1 MKINKTLKPLSIW
14 LVGITLLGCTS
25 KQNHDRYDENLVSS
39 IEDKQ
44 MLYKEGK
51 VEKVLFSAEN
61 LPNLQKTPNSK
72 QAFFSYKNINKP
84 ELSPGQEAN
93 LDETHALISLNW
105 TDKTPSITLWKK
117 YSGDD
122 VKWLNFSIPLTP
134 SNSFAYKSEK
144 NEDKTGNSYFIVTS
158 IRKSTFGF
166 WSDREDYDLYAIRIS
181 EHMET
186 VEVDGKKKQVK
197 AWGIDSLTP
206 ITSNDSDD
214 VQAVITPDK
223 KEIVYLET
231 GEDSDRLMRTSLD
244 GQKTTLIA
252 EYASLPYI
260 LPKSKK
266 LLFVMQKDEF
276 KEFYVYDFK
285 TKLTKLASD
294 SEISGAIA
302 AIPYQRLKSKYLLID
317 NFKPQKN
324 DPIQSYSLESFLMKG
339 LKRSPE
345 ILKNYYKY
353 EASLSTSTVENEE
366 SPIKFFAGANAIPK
380 DHIVTD
386 QSDEDFYDRTSEDFL
401 RVVGGISIP
410 IIPNYTLRYA
420 TFDSNRCQEEVYRQR
435 LHRAIN
441 SYINKVAVASFDYI
455 EAEKLVNNYREAL
468 TLNTKLTK
476 SLQSRQEAGI
486 EFKSTTMEA
495 ERELTIAQSDYH
507 LAVERLIN
515 CKFQLAALLGGNISE
530 DIEIKAPQLNW
541 SKQPIKI
548 PSLNYFIGQ
557 AELNSPDIQRLNAM
571 ILKAASIR
579 DMGIPESRVDPLAL
593 NIGYGLGFDNWSNLV
608 DDFLQLG
615 LTTSFPILTKK
626 KDEAYY
632 KQWTNEIK
640 VMRQEKYQLQ
650 AELKRDIHKA
660 YMNLMQ
666 NSPNLKALRSS
677 LAYHQENLRL
687 STIST
692 ERDGSFKSTKIEQL
706 KNHLYMLEDQRKLI
720 KAECN
725 FFRFTANLYG
735 TSGISIKLAPQL
747 CKVTKPLNEGK
758 HEISKRN
765 GLFLW
770 DSLSVVKDKKKRED
784 FFSFVKGEKITRVYF
799 FLSRTKDKQLYLET
813 YKAEIAYFL
822 QKAAEHGIEVYALMG
837 NVDWMKTSYKTE
849 VTKLISA
856 LNSFNQSQAI
866 LDFPTFKGLKIDV
879 EPHALS
885 NWQSAAQS
893 KLINRYLSLL
903 DEIKVQTN
911 LPLAV
916 DIPYTYNG
924 LKVRD
929 QKGDF
934 IEQIA
939 KKVDLITV
947 MAYLNRFDKI
957 IKKIDPIL
965 NRKDLPAVIEVAVE
979 TAPLSEKGLS
989 FAEKSYKDL
998 NTVTTKIQQK
1008 YQNHKR
1014 MIGVVIHDYKHFKLL
1029 NTKSPSKEGK

>member
-1 MKINKTLKPLSIW
+1 MKINATLKSLSLW
-14 LVGITLLGCTS
+14 LVGVTLLAGCTS
-25 KQNHDRYDENLVSS
+25 KQNHDRYDENMISS
-39 IEDKQ
+39 TEDKQ

-51 VEKVLFSAEN
+51 VEKVLFSSED
-61 LPNLQKTPNSK
+61 LPVFQKNQNSK
-72 QAFFSYKNINKP
+72 QAFFSYKNINKLEVNP
-84 ELSPGQEAN
+84 NQEAN
-93 LDETHALISLNW
+93 LDAAHALISLSW
-105 TDKTPSITLWKK
+105 TDKTPSITLWQK
-117 YSGDD
+117 YSGD
-122 VKWLNFSIPLTP
+122 VKWLSFSIPLTP
-134 SNSFAYKSEK
+134 SNSFAYKGEK
-144 NEDKTGNSYFIVTS
+144 NESKTGNSYFIVTS
-158 IRKSTFGF
+158 IRESTFWF

-181 EHMET
+181 EHLET
-186 VEVDGKKKQVK
+186 IEVDGKKRQIK
-197 AWGIDSLTP
+197 AWGIDSLAT

-231 GEDSDRLMRTSLD
+231 GDNSDRLVRTSLD
-244 GQKTTLIA
+244 GQATTVIA
-252 EYASLPYI
+252 EHASLPYI
-260 LPKSKK
+260 LPKSGK

-276 KEFYVYDFK
+276 KEFFVYDFK
-285 TKLTKLASD
+285 TKLIELATERELS
-294 SEISGAIA
+294 SAIA
-302 AIPYQRLKSKYLLID
+302 SIPYQRLKEKYLLID
-317 NFKPQKN
+317 NFKPQKEY
-324 DPIQSYSLESFLMKG
+324 PIQSYSLESFLIKG

-353 EASLSTSTVENEE
+353 EASVSTSTVENGE
-366 SPIKFFAGANAIPK
+366 SPIKFFASANVIPK
-380 DHIVTD
+380 DHIITNE
-386 QSDEDFYDRTSEDFL
+386 SDEDFYDRTSADFL

-441 SYINKVAVASFDYI
+441 GYINKVAVTSFDYI

-468 TLNTKLTK
+468 TLNINLTK
-476 SLQSRQEAGI
+476 SLRSRQKEGI
-486 EFKSTTMEA
+486 GFKSTTMEA
-495 ERELTIAQSDYH
+495 ERELTIAESDYH
-507 LAVERLIN
+507 MAVETLIN
-515 CKFQLAALLGGNISE
+515 CKFRLAALLGGNVSE
-530 DIEIKAPQLNW
+530 DIEIKTPQLNW
-541 SKQPIKI
+541 SKRPIEI
-548 PSLNYFIGQ
+548 PTLNYFIGQ

-615 LTTSFPILTKK
+615 LVTSFPILTKN

-640 VMRQEKYQLQ
+640 VLRQEKYQLQ
-650 AELKRDIHKA
+650 ADLKRDIHKA
-660 YMNLMQ
+660 YMNLMV

-692 ERDGSFKSTKIEQL
+692 STDGSFKSIKIEQL
-706 KNHLYMLEDQRKLI
+706 KNQLYMLDDQRKLI
-720 KAECN
+720 KSECN

-735 TSGISIKLAPQL
+735 VSGISIKLAPKL
-747 CKVTKPLNEGK
+747 CKVTKPLSEGIK
-758 HEISKRN
+758 EVSKRN

-784 FFSFVKGEKITRVYF
+784 FFSFVKGENINRVYF
-799 FLSRTKDKQLYLET
+799 FLSRTTGKQLYLEA

-822 QKAAEHGIEVYALMG
+822 QKAAEQDIEVYALMG
-837 NVDWMKTSYKTE
+837 NVDWMKNSYKTE
-849 VTKLISA
+849 VATLISA
-856 LNSFNQSQAI
+856 VNSFNQGQTI
-866 LDFPTFKGLKIDV
+866 LGFPAFKGLKVDV

-885 NWQSAAQS
+885 GWHGEGQS

-903 DEIKVQTN
+903 DEIKVQTR

-916 DIPYTYNG
+916 DIPYTYSG
-924 LKVRD
+924 LKVGEH
-929 QKGDF
+929 KGDF
-934 IEQIA
+934 IDQIA
-939 KKVDLITV
+939 KKVDLITI
-947 MAYLNRFDKI
+947 MAYLNRYDKI
-957 IKKIDPIL
+957 IQKIDPIL
-965 NRKDLPAVIEVAVE
+965 NRKDLPSFIEVAVE

-989 FAEKSYKDL
+989 FAETSYKDL
-998 NTVTTKIQQK
+998 NTVTTKILQK

-1029 NTKSPSKEGK
+1029 NPKSPSKEGK